1 MLPGRK
7 REAESPPGQRL
18 SLVWNEIQ
26 KEYDAQRP
34 TTRLTNLKL
43 SMVCDP
49 AKPHQDWAILVC
61 KGAETKHFMPA
72 LLPVL
77 KKILD
82 VEEEHHQKMV
92 AALSAMVDL
101 IHLFD
106 CSGMF
111 LDKRTYNK
119 AKTLGKA
126 FFNNYA
132 WLNEWAATEDRR
144 LFHITMKCHTCSHLI
159 KNCREMNPRC
169 CWNFRAEDFV
179 GRISTL
185 GASVMHGVKSTKL
198 CHKINARYHV
208 LLHLQMQRLGY
219 EVVETEPEP

>member
-1 MLPGRK
+1 
-7 REAESPPGQRL
+7 
-18 SLVWNEIQ
+18 
-26 KEYDAQRP
+26 
-34 TTRLTNLKL
+34 
-43 SMVCDP
+43 
-49 AKPHQDWAILVC
+49 
-61 KGAETKHFMPA
+61 MPA

-92 AALSAMVDL
+92 GALSAMVDL

-159 KNCREMNPRC
+159 KNSREMNPRC

-198 CHKINARYHV
+198 CHKINAKYHV